1 MLWLAYH
8 DIRNSISCALYVHTT
23 DYTDCKGRK
32 LNAEF
37 LFETGLFV
45 LKEADYRRLLS
56 SLLPSQLH
64 PSLNSI
70 KNL

>member
-1 MLWLAYH
+1 MVAYH
-8 DIRNSISCALYVHTT
+8 DIRNSISCALYAHTAEYA
-23 DYTDCKGRK
+23 DYKNRQ

-37 LFETGLFV
+37 LFETGLFA
-45 LKEADYRRLLS
+45 LKEADYRRLLF

-64 PSLNSI
+64 PSLNSV

>member
-1 MLWLAYH
+1 MVAYH
-8 DIRNSISCALYVHTT
+8 DIRNSISCALYAHTT
-23 DYTDCKGRK
+23 DSTDFKGRQ

-37 LFETGLFV
+37 LFETGLFA

-56 SLLPSQLH
+56 SLLPSPLH
-64 PSLNSI
+64 LSLNPI

>member
-1 MLWLAYH
+1 MVAYH
-8 DIRNSISCALYVHTT
+8 DIRNSISCAVYAYTT
-23 DYTDCKGRK
+23 EYTGYKDRQ

-45 LKEADYRRLLS
+45 LKETNYRRLLS